1 MGSTKTKLSFVLGF
15 VFANLGDNLAGSY
28 RPGYSVTSIMEDH
41 CALRHNANTDEKSK
55 KESSTMVS
63 WWGSSSSDQREE
75 TQPGRSKYDK
85 LD

>member
-1 MGSTKTKLSFVLGF
+1 M
-15 VFANLGDNLAGSY
+15 FANLGDNLAGSY
-28 RPGYSVTSIMEDH
+28 RPGYRVTSIMEDH
-41 CALRHNANTDEKSK
+41 CDTDDTLLNTDEKSK

-63 WWGSSSSDQREE
+63 WCGNSSSNQREE